1 MLKIYGYTL
10 LAFLAA
16 TQLTACDITEEQ
28 KAKTAIL
35 RLGECQAVETLS
47 YTHATLRASID
58 EPLMRDAVHWQ
69 HQLVMGRYPTASR
82 LQLHAARDI
91 ALLEIEQT
99 DLQGK
104 KVNRILVWCLKSKH
118 QIIELAA
125 RATDAKMVSAL
136 LCHTNGLGSSL

>member
-58 EPLMRDAVHWQ
+58 APLMRDAVHWQ

-99 DLQGK
+99 DSPGK
-104 KVNRILVWCLKSKH
+104 KVNRILAWY
-118 QIIELAA
+118 
-125 RATDAKMVSAL
+125 
-136 LCHTNGLGSSL
+136 NGAYCQ